1 MASLFEIGK
10 TGVQAYRQ
18 ALSVTGQNIANI
30 NSDGYNKRS
39 ANISE
44 VAGASGGATN
54 IADQSGLGV
63 RIDGVRRSFDTF
75 LSDKTR
81 TTTSE
86 FSKLDNFVTNLNQ
99 LEDML
104 LPDGSDLGTFI
115 GRFFSSLQ
123 DIASRPDDLT
133 ARTVAI
139 ETGKSVANSFNSYDG
154 TLERFKSSA
163 LKETNN
169 KVEEVNLKL
178 KQIAQINGLAARSG
192 ASNPSNDI
200 LDARDQLLLEL
211 SKLIN
216 FTVDLGKSGDAEIRL
231 GDSGKGAFLVEKT
244 SYSVLTASAD
254 EKNIVLEVNRNG
266 IKSPAASLSKGI
278 ITGISEFYG
287 LVNTVQ
293 NEVSQL
299 ASQFSDELNE
309 IQVSGIN
316 LNGNSGKAMFSYNSM
331 SPKINLEN
339 KSTLSVDIIEGNPYK
354 IKQETINAKFVE
366 NSNSWQISDSKG
378 IKLINGNK
386 LNFEGF
392 SIEING
398 KPQNG
403 DKFTISPDDTSSGA
417 LKFILTSPEDFAAAS
432 KTLISADLTNT
443 GSTQLNLL
451 GIVNKPQNQVP
462 SKLEDI
468 FSNSSNPLLASSFLK
483 DGPIFTIPTSTDSL
497 ILSSIGNQ
505 SSVNFSLFDN
515 NVKSLSSLS
524 ITLANG
530 TNVSLSTNIT
540 DPGKGPQSVEE
551 LADLLNA
558 GLMLDG
564 KSKHNFRTYGLY
576 ASGSN
581 VSLTSASSISDITSG
596 SIIASGNSFSPTISS
611 ITASSALASDIQV
624 FTRDGR
630 HVSGKALSSKDIA
643 VFLKEENGFLKD
655 AEYRNDYLNND
666 YRGMDLTRR
675 TVTGDYVNEYG
686 ASISYAKQATDAD
699 GLFVSK
705 STTSLSGSLSLDGI
719 QSVSNDFDSY
729 VTITSSGNDTGINF
743 SVVGYD
749 LDGQYQ
755 TETITG
761 GNATQ
766 VVGAKVFKSISTITS
781 SGNASGNL
789 TIGSKAVG
797 YDLKTNNS
805 NNTLATTSVPIGASA
820 NYIANKLKTDLAGTG
835 INFNAST
842 KAIIG
847 PLKEGVSGLF
857 SFKLQGKNIDSVSVS
872 ATIDASDLSSLG
884 RVINQYT
891 SQTGLKAVLTSDFD
905 QLIIISEDGYD
916 IEMSEI
922 VAPSDFNIKVLNDNF
937 SELTEDHM
945 VDVSSSLKKSAYIRG
960 TVKFYS
966 TNSFTNQINAGSV
979 KAATLDSLENGYL
992 EVDRNSSGERVTVKP
1007 IVFKELDDNLSSSDG
1022 KKAIVGLSKYGL
1034 DINQKSYKVNVED
1047 DDSLYTSNNPGGAGN
1062 ISLNGQLRNANNL
1075 SAVVSIYCSASETGN
1090 VFTVTGTD
1098 ADGTAITEN
1107 ISGVTSSN
1115 IAMGSTK
1122 FKSITSIVSSASAS
1136 GNIKIGT
1143 VGRYEINDDDSLI
1156 ENISVTS
1163 AGSLTMDGP
1172 LSTASYLGSKV
1183 KISSSTNTSSNSFLI
1198 SGIDLNGKIISET
1211 ITGSNSSS
1219 VISSNI
1225 FQKINSIS
1233 VSGSISS
1240 MIKVGTVGSDGN
1252 WNVAIDA
1259 NALEINSALEISSAL
1274 ASELRIGTPISQLK
1288 GEVVSKIP
1296 SEGSRVELSF
1306 EGQIYTAE
1314 IINGEVIVNG
1324 PESNRIKA
1332 RLNGTS
1338 SLDIDAISSSQSGTA
1353 STALVLNGIEAV
1365 LSDQDG
1371 LVENQTIGS
1380 AGNLTISGALST
1392 KASTLLNSLITISSV
1407 NNNASD
1413 TFTITGTDIDGV
1425 VQTETITGVNNNTV
1439 TGTKVFKTVTQI
1451 ASNGATS
1458 GINVGTIS
1466 VIANKDGTRVSISS
1480 MGNETK
1486 NSFTISGTDVDGLAQ
1501 TETIFGANSGGTV
1514 YSSRLFKTIS
1524 SITPTLSTNGNIQ
1537 VGTAPGYQFIATAE
1551 GTVEGDQFRVVQNN
1565 SNLSFA
1571 SGFGISSGIATLK
1584 GNLVPKPV
1592 NADEGI
1598 RINVKVGSSENKY
1611 TIKFDTNGVPQF
1623 YNRIGSSISASPPS
1637 GLSLAWNDVS
1647 GTTDDDALFN
1657 SNMSAGVSIVTNG
1670 ALSTTDDD
1678 SLFTSKSST
1687 AGNLILDGT
1696 LKSSQELNGI
1706 VTVFCAGN
1714 ETGNSFK
1721 VSGYDMSGTY
1731 VTDTITGGNNSEV
1744 SGSVSF
1750 KEVLSINVSND
1761 TASTIKVGT
1770 QATSVTFAPSSIT
1783 VTPSGSDVGETYT
1796 VIGLDQFG
1804 RSQTEVLTAEAAGT
1818 TVYGKK
1824 VFSQV
1829 SSFLPTSGS
1838 ASSVKVGTQ
1847 AVGNLS
1853 LSHNVDSMSFSLDS
1867 NPNAEI
1873 QYGLKTQHTRLTFD
1887 TNGLNILNLS
1897 GEAVN
1902 LEVPLNSIQN
1912 SVAEQ
1917 VTVKN
1922 LPNEELIAFVMGGG
1936 ARKFSTEFDIN
1947 ENKENIIDPE
1957 VSIKVDSSN
1966 SNKIEIFDKMSGHS
1980 IGTRIIDQNRLFEFD
1995 GNKFQFSDQPLIK
2008 NNFIFSS
2015 NQSGTGDARN
2025 ILNML
2030 KLQLEDA
2037 TNQGKGNFQQIFSNT
2052 VAKVGSNVQ
2061 ANKLSL
2067 AAASSN
2073 KDSAEASQSE
2083 FAGVNLDEEAGH
2095 LLEYQQ
2101 AYQASA
2107 RILQTARE
2115 LFQSLLDVVG
2125 R

>member
-133 ARTVAI
+133 ARTVAV

-244 SYSVLTASAD
+244 SHSVLTASAD
-254 EKNIVLEVNRNG
+254 EKNIVLKVNRNG
-266 IKSPAASLSKGI
+266 IKTPAASLSKGI
-278 ITGISEFYG
+278 ISGISEFYG

-331 SPKINLEN
+331 SPKINSEN

-354 IKQETINAKFVE
+354 IKQETINAKFLE

-378 IKLINGNK
+378 IKLVNSNK

-403 DKFTISPDDTSSGA
+403 DKFTISPNDTSSGA

-451 GIVNKPQNQVP
+451 GTVNKPQNQVP

-505 SSVNFSLFDN
+505 SSVNFSLLDN
-515 NVKSLSSLS
+515 NVKSLSSFS

-530 TNVSLSTNIT
+530 TNVSLSKNIT

-581 VSLTSASSISDITSG
+581 NSLTIASSISDITSG

-611 ITASSALASDIQV
+611 ITASSALASEIQV

-705 STTSLSGSLSLDGI
+705 SATSLSGSLSLDGI

-729 VTITSSGNDTGINF
+729 VTITSSGNDAGVNF

-749 LDGQYQ
+749 LDGHYQ

-905 QLIIISEDGYD
+905 QLMIISEDGYD

-922 VAPSDFNIKVLNDNF
+922 IAPSDFNIKVLNDNF

-1047 DDSLYTSNNPGGAGN
+1047 DDSLYTSNNPGGAGT
-1062 ISLNGQLRNANNL
+1062 ISLNGQLRNTNNL

-1090 VFTVTGTD
+1090 VFTVSGTD

-1156 ENISVTS
+1156 ENVSVTS
-1163 AGSLTMDGP
+1163 AGSLTMDGS

-1252 WNVAIDA
+1252 WNAAIDA

-1274 ASELRIGTPISQLK
+1274 VSELRIGTPISQLK
-1288 GEVVSKIP
+1288 GAVVSKIP

-1332 RLNGTS
+1332 RLSGTS
-1338 SLDIDAISSSQSGTA
+1338 NLDIDAISSFQSGTA
-1353 STALVLNGIEAV
+1353 STALVFNGIEAV

-1413 TFTITGTDIDGV
+1413 TFTITGTNIDGV

-1501 TETIFGANSGGTV
+1501 TETIFGGNSGGTV

-1551 GTVEGDQFRVVQNN
+1551 GTVEGDQFKIVQNN

-1571 SGFGISSGIATLK
+1571 STFGISSGVSTLK

-1598 RINVKVGSSENKY
+1598 RINVKVGSSESKY

-1637 GLSLAWNDVS
+1637 GLTLAWNDVS
-1647 GTTDDDALFN
+1647 GTTDDDAIFN

-1678 SLFTSKSST
+1678 SLFVSKSLT

-1696 LKSSQELNGI
+1696 LKSSQELNGV

-1714 ETGNSFK
+1714 ETSNSFK

-1783 VTPSGSDVGETYT
+1783 VTPAGSDVGETYT

-1804 RSQTEVLTAEAAGT
+1804 RSQTEVITAESAGT

-1829 SSFLPTSGS
+1829 SSFTPTSGS

-1853 LSHNVDSMSFSLDS
+1853 LSHNVDTMSFSLDS

-1873 QYGLKTQHTRLTFD
+1873 QYGLKTQHTRLTVD
-1887 TNGLNILNLS
+1887 INGLNILNLE

-1922 LPNEELIAFVMGGG
+1922 LPNEELLAFVMGGG
-1936 ARKFSTEFDIN
+1936 ARKFSTEFDVN
-1947 ENKENIIDPE
+1947 ENKTNVIEPE

-1966 SNKIEIFDKMSGHS
+1966 SNKIEIFDKISGHS

>member
-1 MASLFEIGK
+1 M
-10 TGVQAYRQ
+10 
-18 ALSVTGQNIANI
+18 
-30 NSDGYNKRS
+30 
-39 ANISE
+39 
-44 VAGASGGATN
+44 
-54 IADQSGLGV
+54 
-63 RIDGVRRSFDTF
+63 
-75 LSDKTR
+75 
-81 TTTSE
+81 
-86 FSKLDNFVTNLNQ
+86 
-99 LEDML
+99 
-104 LPDGSDLGTFI
+104 
-115 GRFFSSLQ
+115 
-123 DIASRPDDLT
+123 
-133 ARTVAI
+133 
-139 ETGKSVANSFNSYDG
+139 
-154 TLERFKSSA
+154 
-163 LKETNN
+163 
-169 KVEEVNLKL
+169 
-178 KQIAQINGLAARSG
+178 
-192 ASNPSNDI
+192 
-200 LDARDQLLLEL
+200 
-211 SKLIN
+211 
-216 FTVDLGKSGDAEIRL
+216 
-231 GDSGKGAFLVEKT
+231 
-244 SYSVLTASAD
+244 
-254 EKNIVLEVNRNG
+254 
-266 IKSPAASLSKGI
+266 
-278 ITGISEFYG
+278 
-287 LVNTVQ
+287 
-293 NEVSQL
+293 
-299 ASQFSDELNE
+299 
-309 IQVSGIN
+309 
-316 LNGNSGKAMFSYNSM
+316 
-331 SPKINLEN
+331 
-339 KSTLSVDIIEGNPYK
+339 
-354 IKQETINAKFVE
+354 
-366 NSNSWQISDSKG
+366 
-378 IKLINGNK
+378 
-386 LNFEGF
+386 
-392 SIEING
+392 
-398 KPQNG
+398 
-403 DKFTISPDDTSSGA
+403 
-417 LKFILTSPEDFAAAS
+417 
-432 KTLISADLTNT
+432 
-443 GSTQLNLL
+443 
-451 GIVNKPQNQVP
+451 
-462 SKLEDI
+462 
-468 FSNSSNPLLASSFLK
+468 
-483 DGPIFTIPTSTDSL
+483 
-497 ILSSIGNQ
+497 
-505 SSVNFSLFDN
+505 
-515 NVKSLSSLS
+515 
-524 ITLANG
+524 
-530 TNVSLSTNIT
+530 
-540 DPGKGPQSVEE
+540 
-551 LADLLNA
+551 
-558 GLMLDG
+558 
-564 KSKHNFRTYGLY
+564 
-576 ASGSN
+576 
-581 VSLTSASSISDITSG
+581 
-596 SIIASGNSFSPTISS
+596 
-611 ITASSALASDIQV
+611 
-624 FTRDGR
+624 
-630 HVSGKALSSKDIA
+630 
-643 VFLKEENGFLKD
+643 
-655 AEYRNDYLNND
+655 
-666 YRGMDLTRR
+666 
-675 TVTGDYVNEYG
+675 
-686 ASISYAKQATDAD
+686 
-699 GLFVSK
+699 
-705 STTSLSGSLSLDGI
+705 
-719 QSVSNDFDSY
+719 
-729 VTITSSGNDTGINF
+729 
-743 SVVGYD
+743 
-749 LDGQYQ
+749 
-755 TETITG
+755 
-761 GNATQ
+761 
-766 VVGAKVFKSISTITS
+766 
-781 SGNASGNL
+781 
-789 TIGSKAVG
+789 
-797 YDLKTNNS
+797 
-805 NNTLATTSVPIGASA
+805 PIGASA

-905 QLIIISEDGYD
+905 QLIVISEDGYD

-1098 ADGTAITEN
+1098 ADGTTITEN
-1107 ISGVTSSN
+1107 ITGVTSSN
-1115 IAMGSTK
+1115 TAVGSTK
-1122 FKSITSIVSSASAS
+1122 FTSITSIVSSASAS

-1451 ASNGATS
+1451 ASNELN
-1458 GINVGTIS
+1458 INQEGELCVKGPQVMS
-1466 VIANKDGTRVSISS
+1466 EYWN
-1480 MGNETK
+1480 NPEETK

-1966 SNKIEIFDKMSGHS
+1966 SNKIEIFDKISTS
-1980 IGTRIIDQNRLFEFD
+1980 GTRRL
-1995 GNKFQFSDQPLIK
+1995 
-2008 NNFIFSS
+2008 
-2015 NQSGTGDARN
+2015 
-2025 ILNML
+2025 
-2030 KLQLEDA
+2030 
-2037 TNQGKGNFQQIFSNT
+2037 
-2052 VAKVGSNVQ
+2052 
-2061 ANKLSL
+2061 
-2067 AAASSN
+2067 
-2073 KDSAEASQSE
+2073 
-2083 FAGVNLDEEAGH
+2083 
-2095 LLEYQQ
+2095 
-2101 AYQASA
+2101 
-2107 RILQTARE
+2107 
-2115 LFQSLLDVVG
+2115 
-2125 R
+2125 

>member
-1 MASLFEIGK
+1 
-10 TGVQAYRQ
+10 
-18 ALSVTGQNIANI
+18 
-30 NSDGYNKRS
+30 
-39 ANISE
+39 
-44 VAGASGGATN
+44 
-54 IADQSGLGV
+54 
-63 RIDGVRRSFDTF
+63 
-75 LSDKTR
+75 
-81 TTTSE
+81 
-86 FSKLDNFVTNLNQ
+86 
-99 LEDML
+99 
-104 LPDGSDLGTFI
+104 
-115 GRFFSSLQ
+115 
-123 DIASRPDDLT
+123 
-133 ARTVAI
+133 
-139 ETGKSVANSFNSYDG
+139 
-154 TLERFKSSA
+154 
-163 LKETNN
+163 
-169 KVEEVNLKL
+169 
-178 KQIAQINGLAARSG
+178 
-192 ASNPSNDI
+192 
-200 LDARDQLLLEL
+200 
-211 SKLIN
+211 
-216 FTVDLGKSGDAEIRL
+216 
-231 GDSGKGAFLVEKT
+231 
-244 SYSVLTASAD
+244 
-254 EKNIVLEVNRNG
+254 
-266 IKSPAASLSKGI
+266 
-278 ITGISEFYG
+278 
-287 LVNTVQ
+287 
-293 NEVSQL
+293 
-299 ASQFSDELNE
+299 
-309 IQVSGIN
+309 
-316 LNGNSGKAMFSYNSM
+316 
-331 SPKINLEN
+331 
-339 KSTLSVDIIEGNPYK
+339 
-354 IKQETINAKFVE
+354 
-366 NSNSWQISDSKG
+366 
-378 IKLINGNK
+378 
-386 LNFEGF
+386 
-392 SIEING
+392 
-398 KPQNG
+398 
-403 DKFTISPDDTSSGA
+403 
-417 LKFILTSPEDFAAAS
+417 
-432 KTLISADLTNT
+432 
-443 GSTQLNLL
+443 
-451 GIVNKPQNQVP
+451 
-462 SKLEDI
+462 
-468 FSNSSNPLLASSFLK
+468 
-483 DGPIFTIPTSTDSL
+483 
-497 ILSSIGNQ
+497 
-505 SSVNFSLFDN
+505 
-515 NVKSLSSLS
+515 
-524 ITLANG
+524 
-530 TNVSLSTNIT
+530 
-540 DPGKGPQSVEE
+540 
-551 LADLLNA
+551 
-558 GLMLDG
+558 
-564 KSKHNFRTYGLY
+564 
-576 ASGSN
+576 
-581 VSLTSASSISDITSG
+581 
-596 SIIASGNSFSPTISS
+596 
-611 ITASSALASDIQV
+611 
-624 FTRDGR
+624 
-630 HVSGKALSSKDIA
+630 
-643 VFLKEENGFLKD
+643 
-655 AEYRNDYLNND
+655 
-666 YRGMDLTRR
+666 
-675 TVTGDYVNEYG
+675 
-686 ASISYAKQATDAD
+686 
-699 GLFVSK
+699 
-705 STTSLSGSLSLDGI
+705 
-719 QSVSNDFDSY
+719 
-729 VTITSSGNDTGINF
+729 
-743 SVVGYD
+743 
-749 LDGQYQ
+749 
-755 TETITG
+755 
-761 GNATQ
+761 
-766 VVGAKVFKSISTITS
+766 
-781 SGNASGNL
+781 
-789 TIGSKAVG
+789 
-797 YDLKTNNS
+797 
-805 NNTLATTSVPIGASA
+805 
-820 NYIANKLKTDLAGTG
+820 
-835 INFNAST
+835 
-842 KAIIG
+842 
-847 PLKEGVSGLF
+847 
-857 SFKLQGKNIDSVSVS
+857 
-872 ATIDASDLSSLG
+872 
-884 RVINQYT
+884 
-891 SQTGLKAVLTSDFD
+891 
-905 QLIIISEDGYD
+905 
-916 IEMSEI
+916 
-922 VAPSDFNIKVLNDNF
+922 
-937 SELTEDHM
+937 
-945 VDVSSSLKKSAYIRG
+945 
-960 TVKFYS
+960 
-966 TNSFTNQINAGSV
+966 
-979 KAATLDSLENGYL
+979 
-992 EVDRNSSGERVTVKP
+992 
-1007 IVFKELDDNLSSSDG
+1007 
-1022 KKAIVGLSKYGL
+1022 
-1034 DINQKSYKVNVED
+1034 
-1047 DDSLYTSNNPGGAGN
+1047 
-1062 ISLNGQLRNANNL
+1062 
-1075 SAVVSIYCSASETGN
+1075 
-1090 VFTVTGTD
+1090 
-1098 ADGTAITEN
+1098 
-1107 ISGVTSSN
+1107 
-1115 IAMGSTK
+1115 
-1122 FKSITSIVSSASAS
+1122 
-1136 GNIKIGT
+1136 
-1143 VGRYEINDDDSLI
+1143 
-1156 ENISVTS
+1156 
-1163 AGSLTMDGP
+1163 MDGP

>member
-133 ARTVAI
+133 ARTVAV

-244 SYSVLTASAD
+244 SHSVLTASAD
-254 EKNIVLEVNRNG
+254 EKNIVLKVNRNG
-266 IKSPAASLSKGI
+266 IKTPAASLSKGI
-278 ITGISEFYG
+278 ISGISEFYG

-331 SPKINLEN
+331 SPKINSEN

-354 IKQETINAKFVE
+354 IKQETINAKFLE

-378 IKLINGNK
+378 IKLVNSNK

-403 DKFTISPDDTSSGA
+403 DKFTISPNDTSSGA

-451 GIVNKPQNQVP
+451 GTVNKPQNQVP

-505 SSVNFSLFDN
+505 SSVNFSLLDN
-515 NVKSLSSLS
+515 NVKSLSSFS

-530 TNVSLSTNIT
+530 TNVSLSKNIT

-581 VSLTSASSISDITSG
+581 NSLTIASSISDITSG

-611 ITASSALASDIQV
+611 ITASSALASEIQV

-705 STTSLSGSLSLDGI
+705 SATSLSGSLSLDGI

-729 VTITSSGNDTGINF
+729 VTITSSGNDAGVNF

-749 LDGQYQ
+749 LDGHYQ

-905 QLIIISEDGYD
+905 QLMIISEDGYD

-922 VAPSDFNIKVLNDNF
+922 IAPSDFNIKVLNDNF

-992 EVDRNSSGERVTVKP
+992 EVDRNSSGERVTIKP

-1047 DDSLYTSNNPGGAGN
+1047 DDSLYTSNNPGGAGT
-1062 ISLNGQLRNANNL
+1062 ISLNGQLRNTNNL

-1090 VFTVTGTD
+1090 VFTVSGTD

-1156 ENISVTS
+1156 ENVSVTS
-1163 AGSLTMDGP
+1163 AGSLTMDGS

-1252 WNVAIDA
+1252 WNAAIDA

-1274 ASELRIGTPISQLK
+1274 VSELRIGTPISQLK
-1288 GEVVSKIP
+1288 GAVVSKIP
-1296 SEGSRVELSF
+1296 SEGSKVELSF
-1306 EGQIYTAE
+1306 EGQVYTAE
-1314 IINGEVIVNG
+1314 ISNGEVIVNG

-1332 RLNGTS
+1332 RLSGTS
-1338 SLDIDAISSSQSGTA
+1338 NLDIDAISSFQSGTA
-1353 STALVLNGIEAV
+1353 STALVFNGIEAV

-1413 TFTITGTDIDGV
+1413 TFTITGTNIDGV

-1501 TETIFGANSGGTV
+1501 TETIFGGNSGGTV

-1551 GTVEGDQFRVVQNN
+1551 GTVEGDQFKIVQNN

-1571 SGFGISSGIATLK
+1571 STFGISSGVSTLK

-1598 RINVKVGSSENKY
+1598 RINVKVGSSESKY

-1637 GLSLAWNDVS
+1637 GLTLAWNDVS
-1647 GTTDDDALFN
+1647 GTTDDDAIFN

-1678 SLFTSKSST
+1678 SLFVSKSLT

-1696 LKSSQELNGI
+1696 LKSSQELNGV

-1714 ETGNSFK
+1714 ETSNSFK

-1783 VTPSGSDVGETYT
+1783 VTPAGSDVGETYT

-1804 RSQTEVLTAEAAGT
+1804 RSQTEVITAESAGT

-1829 SSFLPTSGS
+1829 SSFTPTSGS

-1853 LSHNVDSMSFSLDS
+1853 LSHNVDTMSFSLDS

-1873 QYGLKTQHTRLTFD
+1873 QYGLKTQHTRLTVD
-1887 TNGLNILNLS
+1887 INGLNILNLE

-1922 LPNEELIAFVMGGG
+1922 LPNEELLAFVMGGG
-1936 ARKFSTEFDIN
+1936 ARKFSTEFDVN
-1947 ENKENIIDPE
+1947 ENKTNVIEPE